1 MKPLHP
7 PQGSDIYSMCFHST
21 LMVGLEMR
29 SLVAVLLAI
38 CLIPLV
44 TGSAVGDM
52 IAQNFTERDRVFI
65 IGYMEDSKVLQTQKG
80 YSGLKMAMGTSGSG
94 IATRTVESEIYADSN
109 MEEGSMVV
117 DSDYNYRPYTPPLAI
132 TQSDLKNALCAKNYE
147 VGSSFSESYSNIKDL
162 VKDTRIYQDDNTSI
176 YDINSQVQGVARIGS
191 RVQKNAQTVPSYISS
206 GTYIGYVDIS
216 VEMQVGNMSILNLPC
231 P

>member
-1 MKPLHP
+1 MHLH
-7 PQGSDIYSMCFHST
+7 SI
-21 LMVGLEMR
+21 LMVGLERR
-29 SLVAVLLAI
+29 SLVTVLLAI
-38 CLIPLV
+38 CLIAIF
-44 TGSAVGDM
+44 TGSSAADR

-65 IGYMEDSKVLQTQKG
+65 IGYMDDARVLQTQKG
-80 YSGLKMAMGTSGSG
+80 YSGLKMVMGTSGSG

-109 MEEGSMVV
+109 MEEGSMIV
-117 DSDYNYRPYTPPLAI
+117 DSDYSYRPYTPPLAI
-132 TQSDLKNALCAKNYE
+132 TQSDLKNALCAKNYN

-176 YDINSQVQGVARIGS
+176 YDINSEVQGVARIGS
-191 RVQKNAQTVPSYISS
+191 RVQKNAKTVPSYIMS
-206 GTYIGYVDIS
+206 GTYIGYMDIS